1 MVPIILNPEYMNDPT
16 RTPVNRDVYTSL
28 VASARIIVIT
38 GGKTAQ
44 IECTNPITPSCIFT
58 NSLLIKTISHHVDY
72 GSLKPDCQYCFFIK
86 NRYKPSSI
94 PLTLPHVSES
104 TAILGKNR
112 IIQLVITVYTN
123 IFSHDKKNIY
133 RLFSPPFL
141 IENHTKRILN
151 RIDSQNPFSLIEL
164 LSF

>member
-1 MVPIILNPEYMNDPT
+1 MGYLY
-16 RTPVNRDVYTSL
+16 
-28 VASARIIVIT
+28 
-38 GGKTAQ
+38 
-44 IECTNPITPSCIFT
+44 
-58 NSLLIKTISHHVDY
+58 NSHYIPLWGI
-72 GSLKPDCQYCFFIK
+72 CQYCFFIK

-94 PLTLPHVSES
+94 PLPLPHVSES

-141 IENHTKRILN
+141 IENHTKKDSESHRFSESFFIILQMLLLFCRCLLHRAHIYEAVLMPVRIH
-151 RIDSQNPFSLIEL
+151 RIRH
-164 LSF
+164 

>member
-72 GSLKPDCQYCFFIK
+72 GSLKPDCQYCFSIK

-94 PLTLPHVSES
+94 PLPLPHVSES

-123 IFSHDKKNIY
+123 IF
-133 RLFSPPFL
+133 
-141 IENHTKRILN
+141 
-151 RIDSQNPFSLIEL
+151 
-164 LSF
+164 